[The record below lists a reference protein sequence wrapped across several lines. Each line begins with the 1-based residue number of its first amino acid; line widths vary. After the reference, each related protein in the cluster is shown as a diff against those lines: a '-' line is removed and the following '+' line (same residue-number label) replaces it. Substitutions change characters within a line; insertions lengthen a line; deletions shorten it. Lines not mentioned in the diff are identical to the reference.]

1 VASLGRCS
9 SRTSGVRGEVDLAVR
24 LDHIEN
30 NWTDAQPTS
39 LRERVTA
46 GQAFVM

>member
-1 VASLGRCS
+1 VASDVTAGWLV
-9 SRTSGVRGEVDLAVR
+9 VRGEVDLAAC

-39 LRERVTA
+39 LRERVA
-46 GQAFVM
+46 PGRAFVT